1 MANCARTESHL
12 PSPVGTADLGHPGD
26 RPDTPRVTPA
36 GPKTGRLPCTLSLDL
51 DDAWTYLR
59 AAGRAGWE
67 TAPTLVPVVCG
78 RLLALLEHWRVR
90 ATLFV
95 ITRDL
100 EDPVKIEA
108 IRPFVAAGHEIG
120 CHSHWHHPHFATL
133 SRAEVEHEILGAAD
147 RIESV
152 LGVRPRGFRAPGFAQ
167 NPHTIDVLREGGF
180 QYDASLL
187 ATFLGPIARTWY
199 FLHSGMNA
207 EERRRRSAMFGRLA
221 DALRSQRPH
230 MLDDAPQLASV
241 PVTVVPLLRTP
252 FHTSYLLWL
261 EGISPALARSYLA
274 LGLGLCRLTSLPP
287 SYLLHSLDFI
297 GRDEVQG
304 LGFFPG
310 MELDWDRKHR
320 VLDHVLSRLTTNF
333 DVGPLA
339 DRAAQLAREVLP
351 AS

>member
-1 MANCARTESHL
+1 MHL
-12 PSPVGTADLGHPGD
+12 PSPTGAIGLGGPGS
-26 RPDTPRVTPA
+26 RSDTPRVTPA

-59 AAGRAGWE
+59 AAGRPGWE
-67 TAPTLVPVVCG
+67 TAPTLVPVVCE
-78 RLLALLEHWRVR
+78 RLLALLERWRVR

-100 EDPVKIEA
+100 EDPVKVEA
-108 IRPFVAAGHEIG
+108 IRPFVTAGHEIG

-133 SRAEVEHEILGAAD
+133 SRTELEHEILGAAD

-167 NPHTIDVLREGGF
+167 NPHTADVLRTGGF
-180 QYDASLL
+180 HYDASLL
-187 ATFLGPIARTWY
+187 ATFLGPVARTWY
-199 FLHSGMNA
+199 FLHSGMSA
-207 EERRRRSAMFGRLA
+207 EERRRRSAMFGSLG
-221 DALRSQRPH
+221 DVLRSQRPGP
-230 MLDDAPQLASV
+230 LVGSPPLASI

-261 EGISPALARSYLA
+261 ESIAPTLARAYLA
-274 LGLGLCRLTSLPP
+274 LGLGLCRATSMPP
-287 SYLLHSLDFI
+287 SYLLHSLDFV
-297 GRDEVQG
+297 GREEARG

-310 MELDWDRKHR
+310 MDLEWDRKQR
-320 VLDHVLSRLTTNF
+320 LLDHVLSRLTTNF

-339 DRAAQLAREVLP
+339 GHAAQFTRTVPP
-351 AS
+351 AA